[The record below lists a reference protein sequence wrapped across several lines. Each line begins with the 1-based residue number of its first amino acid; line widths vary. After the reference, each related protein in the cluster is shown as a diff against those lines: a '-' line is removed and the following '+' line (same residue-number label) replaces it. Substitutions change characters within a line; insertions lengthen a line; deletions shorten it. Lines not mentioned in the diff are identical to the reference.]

1 VYLSAGMISRLDRA
15 RTLLEA
21 ALREVEQELATP
33 RCGLC
38 PIQLGACRDTL
49 RRYLAAI
56 EGGALPPKRDRP
68 EGLGKLVLD
77 GWPFDAPISSAVLA
91 AERAFRNA

>member
-1 VYLSAGMISRLDRA
+1 MDRLDRA

-21 ALREVEQELATP
+21 ALREVESELAAP

-38 PIQLGACRDTL
+38 STQLTACRKTL
-49 RRYLAAI
+49 IGYLAAVNAG
-56 EGGALPPKRDRP
+56 ELPPKKERP
-68 EGLGKLVLD
+68 EALCKLVID
-77 GWPFDAPISSAVLA
+77 GWPFDAPVSSAVLA